1 MTIDQQIADLRARIR
16 HHEERYYVY
25 DDPEISDVEF
35 DALMDELKQLERDHP
50 ELITPDSPTQRVSG
64 RPIEGFETVRHATP
78 MLSLDNAYNEEE
90 AREFDARLKRALGI
104 DHELSY
110 IAELKI
116 DGLSMA
122 LTYEKHELVRGAT
135 RGDGTQGEDVTA
147 NVRAIRTIPLR
158 LKDGPAHR
166 IEVRGE
172 VFFPRAA
179 FDRLNREREEQE
191 EPLFAN
197 PRNAAA
203 GTMRNLDP
211 GLVSKRGLRAFF
223 YQLVD
228 TRSGKEEAADGGHA
242 HTHSRVLKGLA
253 SWGLPVES
261 HWKMCESIEA
271 VLEFCREWAD
281 KRHDLE
287 FETDGVVIKLDDLDL
302 RERAGST
309 SKFPRWAFAFKF
321 PAQQQTTKLLRIDV
335 NVGRTGAVTPF
346 AVLEPVKLA
355 GSTVSMA
362 TLHNEQDIAR
372 KDIRAGDMVLVEKAG
387 DVIPR
392 VVKPITSLRPTGD
405 DEPKPFVMPTACPVC
420 GTPLHKEP
428 EEAVWRCVNSACP
441 ARLRRGLEHFASRHA
456 MNIDG
461 LGESL
466 VDQLVTAELVRD
478 FADLYHLD
486 LPRLASLELKP
497 ARPGEKGR
505 RVGEKVA
512 TRLLAEIENSK
523 QAGLSRLIFALG
535 IRHIGERGA
544 QALARAFKTMD
555 ALMAAASRA
564 ETDGASAADALER
577 VNDVGPV
584 VAESVRQHFDEAV
597 NRMVIDRLRAAGV
610 KLEASAED
618 LESETSSDRPL
629 AGQTFVV
636 TGTLE
641 SMSREEAEAQ
651 LERLGAKIGSA
662 VSKKTT
668 ALVAGEKAGS
678 KLAKAQALGVPILDE
693 QAFLQNIIRANRA

>member
-104 DHELSY
+104 THELSY
-110 IAELKI
+110 VAELKI

-211 GLVSKRGLRAFF
+211 ALVSKRGLRAFF

-242 HTHSRVLKGLA
+242 HTHSRVLTGLA

-261 HWKMCESIEA
+261 HWKACESIDV

-392 VVKPITSLRPTGD
+392 VVKPITSLRPTGE
-405 DEPKPFVMPTACPVC
+405 DEPKPFVMPTVCPVC

-512 TRLLAEIENSK
+512 TRLLAQIENSK
-523 QAGLSRLIFALG
+523 QAGLSRLIYALG
-535 IRHIGERGA
+535 IRHVGERGA

-564 ETDGASAADALER
+564 QTEGAPAADALER

-610 KLEASAED
+610 TLEASAED
-618 LESETSSDRPL
+618 LESENSSDRPL

-641 SMSREEAEAQ
+641 SMTREEAEAK

>member
-35 DALMDELKQLERDHP
+35 DALMDELKQLENDHP

-64 RPIEGFETVRHATP
+64 RPSEGFETVRHATP

-104 DHELSY
+104 THELSY
-110 IAELKI
+110 VAELKI

-211 GLVSKRGLRAFF
+211 ALVSKRGLRAFF

-261 HWKMCESIEA
+261 HWKACESIDV

-512 TRLLAEIENSK
+512 TRLLAQIENSK

-555 ALMAAASRA
+555 ALLAAASRQ
-564 ETDGASAADALER
+564 DGAPDALER

-641 SMSREEAEAQ
+641 SMTREEAEAQ

>member
-64 RPIEGFETVRHATP
+64 RPSEGFETVRHAAP

-104 DHELSY
+104 THELSY
-110 IAELKI
+110 VAELKI

-158 LKDGPAHR
+158 LKNGPAHR

-211 GLVSKRGLRAFF
+211 ALVSKRGLRAFF

-242 HTHSRVLKGLA
+242 HTHSRVLEGLA

-261 HWKMCESIEA
+261 HWKACESIDV

-335 NVGRTGAVTPF
+335 NVGRTGAVTPY
-346 AVLEPVKLA
+346 AVLAPVKLA

-486 LPRLASLELKP
+486 LPRLASLELKA

-512 TRLLAEIENSK
+512 TRLLAQIENSK

-555 ALMAAASRA
+555 ALLAAASR
-564 ETDGASAADALER
+564 EDGAPDALER

-641 SMSREEAEAQ
+641 SMTREEAEAQ